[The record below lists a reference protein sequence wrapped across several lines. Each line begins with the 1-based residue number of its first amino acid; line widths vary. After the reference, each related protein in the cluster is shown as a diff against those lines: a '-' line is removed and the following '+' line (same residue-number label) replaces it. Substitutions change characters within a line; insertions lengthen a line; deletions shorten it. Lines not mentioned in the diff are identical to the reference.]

1 MGGTIEVDTS
11 YRNETAVGGPGARI
25 LVTLPLKAIPP
36 PRRSSC
42 SAVVEDEGR
51 CTVQGSARVL
61 VVDDDPLVCI
71 TLKRRFAA
79 DIFERGARVDVAP
92 HGEAALRAVQEARDE
107 SAPFDIVTMDHAR
120 FV

>member
-25 LVTLPLKAIPP
+25 LVTLPLNATTPP
-36 PRRSSC
+36 FNA
-42 SAVVEDEGR
+42 SAVVVEDKGR
-51 CTVQGSARVL
+51 CMVQGSARVL

-79 DIFERGARVDVAP
+79 EIFERGARVDVAP

-107 SAPFDIVTMDHAR
+107 GAPFDIVTMDHAR